1 MAKLKVKLTVSKR
14 GLGRNITKLRVNLKG
29 KKA

>member
-1 MAKLKVKLTVSKR
+1 MAKLKAKLTVSKR
-14 GLGRNITKLRVNLKG
+14 GKGNVYAKLRVNLKG